1 MLILFIYV
9 KTSSSFTNITFF
21 SLPSGTNI
29 AAALHQICDAQRKP
43 LRFPEKQC
51 GVYLID
57 PDGQDLAYDRTDG
70 AKATT

>member
-1 MLILFIYV
+1 M
-9 KTSSSFTNITFF
+9 KTSFSFTDITFF

-29 AAALHQICDAQRKP
+29 AAALHQISDAQRKP

-57 PDGQDLAYDRTDG
+57 PDGQDLAYDRTDS
-70 AKATT
+70 AKART